1 MKDAKRRI
9 LSAAMLLVVILS
21 IVGCKSAKEK
31 SMNENREFID
41 LKYRDAIYLNYD
53 ADTQKADELKNGT
66 KKDKFIKWTA
76 HIRKIKDENTL
87 YLQDGLFPEIQ
98 AEFSYDIKKDNNY
111 AEGDLITISGNVYD
125 YVTEGVFIS
134 SKWKLKNC
142 RIEETTEE
150 DKKDVENFLK
160 EFNDIDKP
168 KEETNAESK
177 IILGSTRD
185 EIIKLFSDYKIGK
198 AYDQYSDAKAL
209 RLENKD
215 QLVVVDFDSNGKAEG
230 VSFLSSDT
238 SGDGKNSY
246 VNKHYDELIKL
257 ATGGKDVKVDRDVS
271 SKYPIEIYIGNVHD

>member
-1 MKDAKRRI
+1 MRNARRRVF
-9 LSAAMLLVVILS
+9 STAMLLVVLLS

-31 SMNENREFID
+31 AMNENREFIE
-41 LKYRDAIYLNYD
+41 LKYNDAIYLNGD
-53 ADTQKADELKNGT
+53 ADTQKADELKDGT
-66 KKDKFIKWTA
+66 KKDKFVKWTA
-76 HIRKIKDENTL
+76 HITKIKDKNTL

-150 DKKDVENFLK
+150 DKSDVEDFLNK
-160 EFNDIDKP
+160 FNDIDKP
-168 KEETNAESK
+168 KEETKAEDNSDIKSEPNANGESK

-185 EIIKLFSDYKIGK
+185 EIIKMFSDYKIGE

-246 VNKHYDELIKL
+246 VNKHYDELIK
-257 ATGGKDVKVDRDVS
+257 
-271 SKYPIEIYIGNVHD
+271 